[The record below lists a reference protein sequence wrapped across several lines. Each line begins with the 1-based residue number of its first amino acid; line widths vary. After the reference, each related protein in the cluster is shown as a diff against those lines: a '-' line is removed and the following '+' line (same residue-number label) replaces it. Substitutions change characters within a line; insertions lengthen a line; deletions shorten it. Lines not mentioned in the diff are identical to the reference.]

1 MAGRDASDTAYRQ
14 WGEPQESNR
23 ELLDLQ
29 QRTMEEQDKGLD
41 SLLVT
46 VQNTKRLGTAL
57 GDEIDSQIGML
68 DDLEAHTT
76 KTSNRVQKETK
87 NVIVLTR
94 KAKAAYVRVV
104 SSRRESVWV
113 CGWGGRVCGWG
124 GRVGGRRRRGGEE
137 ERRRRGR
144 VLLFFLVGVW
154 CGRIGVRK

>member
-46 VQNTKRLGTAL
+46 VQNTKLLGTAL
-57 GDEIDSQIGML
+57 GDEIDGQIGML
-68 DDLEAHTT
+68 DDLEAHTG
-76 KTSNRVQKETK
+76 KTSKRVQKETK

-94 KAKAAYVRVV
+94 KAKAAYVPIQQ
-104 SSRRESVWV
+104 EKEEKEG
-113 CGWGGRVCGWG
+113 GWEGKEGME
-124 GRVGGRRRRGGEE
+124 GRRDMMVVDGEGAKGRRGEKEKKE
-137 ERRRRGR
+137 EREKEE
-144 VLLFFLVGVW
+144 W
-154 CGRIGVRK
+154 E

>member
-1 MAGRDASDTAYRQ
+1 MAFSSWFWGGMAGRDASDTAYRQ

-104 SSRRESVWV
+104 SSRRECVGVWRVCGCVGGESVWV
-113 CGWGGRVCGWG
+113 GRESGG
-124 GRVGGRRRRGGEE
+124 
-137 ERRRRGR
+137 
-144 VLLFFLVGVW
+144 
-154 CGRIGVRK
+154 